1 MTMFNRKRGKESGA
15 ATIEPV
21 PTSVETPANEEVS
34 PALRRPLPKSLEAML
49 VEGGLIAEERLEQA
63 RSTAESEGIRLST
76 VLVRDGTVSPRE
88 LAAIVALYL
97 GIPMIELASQEVNA
111 EALKC
116 LPERVARKY
125 TTLPL
130 RLEGDELVAAM
141 ASPEDPEVIRD
152 LTARARRPIRPM
164 IATASEIR
172 EHIDLYYKATGRF
185 QAEISG
191 SSGAREGRISSGTVM
206 KEPVVRALDLLVK
219 QAVQDRASDIHI
231 EPQES
236 RLRVR
241 FRIDGVLREV
251 MSLPLDIHPAL
262 VSRVKIMAGMNIAE
276 RRRSQDGQFSS
287 EVDGRTVDV
296 RVGTSYTVTGEM
308 MGLRILDKGFALI
321 GLEQLGLLPGPLEKY
336 QALLKLPYGMVLISG
351 PTGSGKTTLLYASLQ
366 RMNRHE
372 RKIIT
377 IEDPVEYRFADI
389 SQIQVN
395 VQAGITFGSQLRAI
409 MRLDP
414 DVILV
419 GEIRDQETAL
429 IATHAALTGH
439 LVLSSIHANDT
450 VGALYRLQ
458 ELGVE
463 PYLVAAS
470 VAGVTAQ
477 RLVRRVCG
485 GCQTMVKRPTA
496 EQTAYTQELGEQREQ
511 FLYGTGCNLCART
524 GYHGRTGVYEILPM
538 TEGIREMFLSKASY
552 ADLRAQAV
560 KEGMIT
566 MRRDGMLKV
575 REGVT
580 TPYEA
585 MRAVFALQ

>member
-1 MTMFNRKRGKESGA
+1 MSSGKPDAELA
-15 ATIEPV
+15 VATIEPEASA
-21 PTSVETPANEEVS
+21 TSAAGNQKPSQTADRAS
-34 PALRRPLPKSLEAML
+34 HRSLEAMMVESGL
-49 VEGGLIAEERLEQA
+49 VAAERLEQA
-63 RSTAESEGIRLST
+63 RSTAQSEGVRLST
-76 VLVRDGTVSPRE
+76 VLVRNGTVSPRE
-88 LAAIVALYL
+88 LAAMVALYL

-116 LPERVARKY
+116 LPEWVARKY
-125 TTLPL
+125 TALPL
-130 RLEGDELVAAM
+130 RLVDDELAM
-141 ASPEDPEVIRD
+141 AMANPEDPDVVRD
-152 LTARARRPIRPM
+152 LAARVRRPIRPM
-164 IATASEIR
+164 VATASEIL

-191 SSGAREGRISSGTVM
+191 SPGARESRISSGTVM

-219 QAVQDRASDIHI
+219 QAVKDRASDIHI
-231 EPQES
+231 EPQEG

-241 FRIDGVLREV
+241 FRIDGVLQEV

-262 VSRVKIMAGMNIAE
+262 VSRIKIMAGMNIAE
-276 RRRSQDGQFSS
+276 RRRSQDGQFST

-321 GLEQLGLLPGPLEKY
+321 GLEQLGLLPEPQERY
-336 QALLKLPYGMVLISG
+336 QSLLRLPYGMVLISG

-395 VQAGITFGSQLRAI
+395 VQAGITFSSQLRAI

-450 VGALYRLQ
+450 VGALYRLR
-458 ELGVE
+458 EMGVE

-477 RLVRRVCG
+477 RLVRQVCA
-485 GCQTMVKRPTA
+485 GCQAMGKRPTA
-496 EQTAYTQELGEQREQ
+496 EQTAYAQELGEQREQ

-524 GYHGRTGVYEILPM
+524 GYHGRTGVYEVLRM
-538 TEGIREMFLSKASY
+538 TENIRDMFLASASY
-552 ADLRAQAV
+552 ADLRAEAI

-575 REGVT
+575 RDGVT
-580 TPYEA
+580 TPYEV
-585 MRAVFALQ
+585 MRSVFVL